1 MQSFLILKLTTNR
14 IRDANYKLNITI
26 DQARETGEIVS
37 IGNSLLLKSIRK
49 IKNINFD
56 QNELNELLS
65 EKRRIKNKQ
74 NSKANKNLLIDI
86 ENKITK
92 VLFVPEIISVVV
104 DDVRHY
110 QRIIEHGLKVN
121 GRNYKRIVVGSGN
134 ARRNTVIMVDAEIE
148 QELKQ
153 ILNNDRDLEAKITPA
168 KFSAYF
174 GLCNS
179 AAHEVSTP
187 RFTIIKDC
195 EVKKIRKMN
204 FVVETEGE
212 DDYVVEKDVEIA
224 QNYFDGM
231 GIISPERARLW
242 SEELEL
248 NHVPSSFIIR
258 GPFLK
263 GLCAVFDFGN
273 FADEVVGGNYH
284 IEDVW
289 GNKVDIRELDC
300 VLTQS
305 QLKLWSSYKSCEEY
319 KNACIK
325 NDLNWSVSRYSPE
338 KDSTHAFTNYQFLQ
352 VLDLNDE
359 QIASLC
365 KKTVDYF
372 KGVIGGD
379 RNIALLYL
387 LGELANKG
395 IENDWFD
402 KSKDPISKAL
412 SLDESLVKDPYIKS
426 FLASSLN
433 RKIND
438 SYMGKLLVD
447 GNFSMVIS
455 DCYAFAQHMFGL
467 PVTGLLQEGEGYSNF
482 WEQRNV
488 NKVVGMRS
496 PLTHFSEP
504 VILNLKMNEEIRKW
518 FKHLNS
524 GIVFNIHG
532 LEMEKMADADK
543 DGDLVLTTNQQEMID
558 GVRTEFLPITYEKK
572 SAPKVKIND
581 SELWKSDVGAF
592 FTKIGWLTNL
602 ATSMMA
608 MLPLFPKGSVEYEEL
623 MKRMILA
630 RFMQGQFI
638 DSAKGIIAKPMYKH
652 WTKFTRITDEMSEED
667 VRKAKFNNSLLIEKR
682 PVWMRYLYKKYA
694 EKYKLYED
702 TYENYANTEFG
713 LTLKE
718 LLGKENPTE
727 EEAKIVIDY
736 WKYNPFLETSS
747 IMQKISDYMRT
758 SIGPVKSRSKKSD
771 KYDYNI
777 LIGRDFVLDAN
788 KLNKMAELI
797 SDFNSGKKNFRRY
810 RNEDDH
816 CENIGQFIRKYQ
828 NMALEISTSESEL
841 ASYAVKVLYE
851 KSSDKSFVWKCFSN
865 GLIENIISNIGNSIF
880 VPIQDNTGNI
890 EFLGKKYSMIEL
902 VDNL

>member
-1 MQSFLILKLTTNR
+1 MQSFWVFKLTTNR

-26 DQARETGEIVS
+26 EQARETGEIVS
-37 IGNSLLLKSIRK
+37 VGNSLLLKSIRK
-49 IKNINFD
+49 IKNINFN
-56 QNELNELLS
+56 QYELNELLS

-74 NSKANKNLLIDI
+74 NSKANKQLLIDI

-92 VLFVPEIISVVV
+92 ILFVPEIISVVV

-212 DDYVVEKDVEIA
+212 DDYVVEKDVEIT

-231 GIISPERARLW
+231 GIISPERAKLW

-248 NHVPSSFIIR
+248 NHIPASFIIR

-263 GLCAVFDFGN
+263 GLCAVFDFGS
-273 FADEVVGGNYH
+273 FADEVAGGNYQ

-325 NDLNWSVSRYSPE
+325 NDLGWSVSRYSPE

-379 RNIALLYL
+379 RNVALLYL

-467 PVTGLLQEGEGYSNF
+467 TVTGLLQEGEGYSNF

-504 VILNLKMNEEIRKW
+504 VILDLKTNDKIEKW
-518 FKHLNS
+518 FCHLNS
-524 GIVFNIHG
+524 GIVFNVHG

-581 SELWKSDVGAF
+581 SELWKSDIGAF
-592 FTKIGWLTNL
+592 FTKIGFLTNL
-602 ATSMMA
+602 ASSMMT
-608 MLPLFPKGSVEYEEL
+608 MLPMFPKGSVEYEEL

-667 VRKAKFNNSLLIEKR
+667 VRRAKFNNSLLIEKR

-694 EKYKLYED
+694 EKYKLHDAIYD
-702 TYENYANTEFG
+702 NYSHTEFG
-713 LTLKE
+713 ISLKE
-718 LLGKENPTE
+718 LLEKENATE
-727 EEAKIVIDY
+727 EEAKIVSDY
-736 WKYNPFLETSS
+736 WKFNPFITTDS
-747 IMQKISDYMRT
+747 IMQKISDYMRSEINPIKT
-758 SIGPVKSRSKKSD
+758 RARKSNS
-771 KYDYNI
+771 YDYSI
-777 LIGRDFVLDAN
+777 LMNKSV
-788 KLNKMAELI
+788 KLNKDKLKKMKDLI
-797 SDFNSGKKNFRRY
+797 DIFLRGKKNFKHY
-810 RNEDDH
+810 LDFDDH
-816 CENIGQFIRKYQ
+816 CENLRQFVRKIQ
-828 NMALEISTSESEL
+828 DMATDISTNESEL
-841 ASYAVKVLYE
+841 ATYAVKILYE
-851 KSSDKSFVWKCFSN
+851 KGGDKNFVWKCFPN
-865 GLIENIISNIGNSIF
+865 GLIENIVSNLGKNVF
-880 VPIQDNTGNI
+880 VPIQDNTGDI
-890 EFLGKKYSMIEL
+890 KFLGKTYSMIKIA
-902 VDNL
+902 DNS